1 MPGSSIGRHCTL
13 SASVWSS
20 FKSKHFK
27 NQANLDILTDSPT
40 QNRHI
45 RTASQAFHALGFFWA
60 RQCALSDSEP
70 FSFDDLPSIDAS
82 DDEKDI
88 CWRRWAAR
96 EIQQRALLGHYLVDG
111 LISRMS
117 GELPSV
123 RHAANQLDLPSTELA
138 FEARSVGDWLM
149 QMQCQECP
157 PPSYTFRKII
167 SSLFSPQPQIDMP
180 PQLSAFSLRVIL
192 EGLGSLVSDCDNEA
206 GALIGVPT
214 KFELRRALA
223 QIHVMISDSTSMSE
237 PERLEIFLRWHT
249 LCLDACK
256 DSSLLCRSVCS
267 RYGVT
272 QHVCPGRGSKKT
284 ELDLVSWANTEDA
297 RRALLHATAIQEI
310 VEGLPRGRAHV
321 IHIPNSLFASAAVYC
336 AFSLAGLTTVN
347 LPLSVDWQSVLSSG
361 YESVPVIGTPD
372 GDASETRR
380 YIRGELGGLVGS
392 VGVAENLLYELNSM
406 QKLFR
411 CLSSQ
416 WGIAYDMEDVIDQ
429 WMSLCH

>member
-1 MPGSSIGRHCTL
+1 
-13 SASVWSS
+13 
-20 FKSKHFK
+20 
-27 NQANLDILTDSPT
+27 
-40 QNRHI
+40 
-45 RTASQAFHALGFFWA
+45 
-60 RQCALSDSEP
+60 
-70 FSFDDLPSIDAS
+70 
-82 DDEKDI
+82 
-88 CWRRWAAR
+88 
-96 EIQQRALLGHYLVDG
+96 
-111 LISRMS
+111 
-117 GELPSV
+117 
-123 RHAANQLDLPSTELA
+123 
-138 FEARSVGDWLM
+138 
-149 QMQCQECP
+149 
-157 PPSYTFRKII
+157 
-167 SSLFSPQPQIDMP
+167 
-180 PQLSAFSLRVIL
+180 
-192 EGLGSLVSDCDNEA
+192 
-206 GALIGVPT
+206 
-214 KFELRRALA
+214 
-223 QIHVMISDSTSMSE
+223 MSE

-272 QHVCPGRGSKKT
+272 QHVCPGRDSKKT

-310 VEGLPRGRAHV
+310 VERLPRGRAHV

-347 LPLSVDWQSVLSSG
+347 LPSSVDWQSVLSSG
-361 YESVPVIGTPD
+361 YESVPAIGTPD

-380 YIRGELGGLVGS
+380 YIRGELANLVGS